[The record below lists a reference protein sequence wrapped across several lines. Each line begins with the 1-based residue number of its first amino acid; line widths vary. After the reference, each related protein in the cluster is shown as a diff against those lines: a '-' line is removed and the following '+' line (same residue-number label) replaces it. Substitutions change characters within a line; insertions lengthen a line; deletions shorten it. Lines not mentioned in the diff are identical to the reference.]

1 MKKQLAFLAVPLV
14 CVTAAH
20 AASNVD
26 ISAALVKA
34 INQNP
39 KVLEKALFGDA
50 AGPLYK
56 NVKATA
62 VSKVRLAGTA
72 PVKYQWT
79 IKNEYLP
86 LAETGIEGL
95 NCSDAPQQATI
106 SFSETKTSEL
116 THEFSYGF
124 SQRVSASVSGSL
136 GPAEVG
142 VEVEFAANQQITNS
156 RTEVDEYN
164 LTASMPLNQNPRTF
178 QTAQMQVYT
187 STANGT
193 FSVPVVASGKAEIDA
208 EYKMDTGFVK
218 IRMTGDKMLD
228 LAKLIPD
235 ASKRAFL
242 LTGKASGVSYG
253 AAKVYS
259 SPTVDLSKD
268 PARAKELCGTA
279 FQPAATGAPAL
290 RRASSTAQVRRIV
303 GTGKPLKPLANG
315 KLVAEVVPKVTRKG
329 KK

>member
-1 MKKQLAFLAVPLV
+1 MNKQLAFLAVPLLA
-14 CVTAAH
+14 VTAAH

-34 INQNP
+34 INENP
-39 KVLEKALFGDA
+39 KVLEKALFGSA
-50 AGPLYK
+50 AGRLYK

-62 VSKVRLAGTA
+62 VSKVRLTGTA

-86 LAETGIEGL
+86 LAETSLEGL
-95 NCSDAPQQATI
+95 NCSDASQQSALE
-106 SFSETKTSEL
+106 FSETKTSEL

-156 RTEVDEYN
+156 RTEIDEYN

-193 FSVPVVASGKAEIDA
+193 FTVPVAASGKAEVDA
-208 EYKMDTGFVK
+208 QYTVDAGIVKVKLDGEKM
-218 IRMTGDKMLD
+218 ID

-235 ASKRAFL
+235 ASKRTFV
-242 LTGKASGVSYG
+242 LTGKANGVSYG
-253 AAKVYS
+253 SAKIFV
-259 SPTVDLSKD
+259 SPTVDLNKD
-268 PARAKELCGTA
+268 PARARELCGA
-279 FQPAATGAPAL
+279 GFQTAATGASAL
-290 RRASSTAQVRRIV
+290 RQASNQTRVRRV
-303 GTGKPLKPLANG
+303 AASGKPMKPLVNG